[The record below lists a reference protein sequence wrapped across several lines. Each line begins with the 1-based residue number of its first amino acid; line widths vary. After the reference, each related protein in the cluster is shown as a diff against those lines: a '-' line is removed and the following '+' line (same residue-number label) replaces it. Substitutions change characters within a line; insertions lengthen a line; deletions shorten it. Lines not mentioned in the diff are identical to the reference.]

1 MPLFSFLLQMIVMMN
16 QWKLSTFAIPVPREN
31 YPRKQN
37 MNGFE
42 ARNITLSDKDWVPT
56 LVLTL
61 FRFEKTNAE
70 TTTRETRNF

>member
-1 MPLFSFLLQMIVMMN
+1 MIVMMN
-16 QWKLSTFAIPVPREN
+16 QWKLSTFAIPYLVKTIQE
-31 YPRKQN
+31 QN